1 MGENNGQRH
10 SKLQCA
16 AERKEKHLSEH
27 CCGTGKFFAGMV
39 LGTAAGTALGM
50 TMAPSHRQL
59 KRAAR
64 MAAKRVNQAVDN
76 LADAIDL

>member
-1 MGENNGQRH
+1 M
-10 SKLQCA
+10 
-16 AERKEKHLSEH
+16 SEH

-59 KRAAR
+59 KRAA
-64 MAAKRVNQAVDN
+64 AKRVNQAVDN

>member
-1 MGENNGQRH
+1 MNN
-10 SKLQCA
+10 
-16 AERKEKHLSEH
+16 H
-27 CCGTGKFFAGMV
+27 CSCGGF
-39 LGTAAGTALGM
+39 LAGTALGLAAGSILGM

>member
-1 MGENNGQRH
+1 MN
-10 SKLQCA
+10 
-16 AERKEKHLSEH
+16 EH
-27 CCGTGKFFAGMV
+27 CCGAGKFIAGMP
-39 LGTAAGTALGM
+39 LGVAAGTARGM

-76 LADAIDL
+76 LADAMDL

>member
-1 MGENNGQRH
+1 M
-10 SKLQCA
+10 
-16 AERKEKHLSEH
+16 SEH

-39 LGTAAGTALGM
+39 LGTGAGTALGM

>member
-1 MGENNGQRH
+1 MN
-10 SKLQCA
+10 
-16 AERKEKHLSEH
+16 EH
-27 CCGTGKFFAGMV
+27 CCGAGNFIAGMTV
-39 LGTAAGTALGM
+39 GGAAGPALGM